1 MARDEGTPENGSA
14 DVDDGIDVRALLDVA
29 TTQIAEQAREHPV
42 RTLGVAFG
50 VGYVLGGGLPRF
62 AVRLAG
68 AALLRTAGQAV
79 LGAFPWWRL
88 AEGFVANTSGDAREA
103 KPTPRNGHARSA
115 TREP

>member
-1 MARDEGTPENGSA
+1 MDEGNTGNGSA
-14 DVDDGIDVRALLDVA
+14 RVDDDSIDVRALLDVA

-68 AALLRTAGQAV
+68 AALLRTAGRAM
-79 LGAFPWWRL
+79 LGALPWWRL
-88 AEGFVANTSGDAREA
+88 AEGFVGNTAGESQRA
-103 KPTPRNGHARSA
+103 TPSNGHARTA
-115 TREP
+115 ARDR